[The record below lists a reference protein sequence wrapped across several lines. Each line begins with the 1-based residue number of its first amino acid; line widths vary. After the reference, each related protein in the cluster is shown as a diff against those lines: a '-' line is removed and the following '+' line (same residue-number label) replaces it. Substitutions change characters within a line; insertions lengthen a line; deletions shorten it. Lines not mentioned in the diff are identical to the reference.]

1 MREIVSITREV
12 REESVLPDGYY
23 LGVWGGFKI
32 TLHYKDTEYLLKTSD
47 GAKGT
52 RIRVVIIVKE
62 GDATFHIL
70 NN

>member
-1 MREIVSITREV
+1 MRKIVSITREV
-12 REESVLPDGYY
+12 REESILPDGYY

-32 TLHYKDTEYLLKTSD
+32 SLYYKDTEYLLKTLD
-47 GAKGT
+47 GAKGS

-62 GDATFHIL
+62 GDATFHNL